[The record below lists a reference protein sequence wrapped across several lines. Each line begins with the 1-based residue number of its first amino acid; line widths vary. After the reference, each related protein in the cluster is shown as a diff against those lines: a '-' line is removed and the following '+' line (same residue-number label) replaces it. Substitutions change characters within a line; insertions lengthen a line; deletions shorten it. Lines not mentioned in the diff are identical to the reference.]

1 MRIAA
6 VGFASLLHDE
16 AWWRSSWKTCLEEL
30 EAAGLKVAESFIAEP
45 GRPLEPPSGVRGV
58 VAIVLTGGTSKQ
70 VARFLLKVGRPAVLV
85 ALKRHNSLP
94 SALEARAY
102 LRPWRWVKLV
112 QAEPGWGVEV
122 ADYLRKAVEARERLK
137 GRLLAIGGASIDASL
152 EQAGPEKLASLLG
165 VEVVDVEASRL
176 REAME
181 AVGDAELRDAVE
193 RPPPSIKLSGA
204 IESPVRLYLAAKR
217 LIEEERATGVTF
229 NCFRLLEVVGC
240 TPCLAVSKLIDEGV
254 LAVCEAEAP
263 TLGAAAVVN
272 RFLDA
277 PFFIANVSA
286 LEEGKLVLAHCTA
299 PTSMGAG
306 RLEALPHF
314 ESGLPLALDV
324 ELRLGE
330 ATLVSMDRGLEGLT
344 VAYGRVV
351 ASSLKKE
358 GLCRTQ
364 ALIELRQPK
373 DLLDAA
379 PGGHVVLAYGDLRGR
394 LREAAEALGLAFRE
408 V

>member
-1 MRIAA
+1 LRIAA
-6 VGFASLLHDE
+6 VGFASPLHDE
-16 AWWRSSWKTCLEEL
+16 AWWRSSWKACLEEL
-30 EAAGLKVAESFIAEP
+30 KAAGLRVAEPFIADP
-45 GRPLEPPSGVRGV
+45 GRPLEPPPGARGI
-58 VAIVLTGGTSKQ
+58 VAVVLTGGTSKQ
-70 VARFLLKVGRPAVLV
+70 VARFLLKVEKPAVLV
-85 ALKRHNSLP
+85 ALKHHNSLP

-102 LRPWRWVKLV
+102 LRPWRWVRLV
-112 QAEPGWGVEV
+112 QAEPGWGAKV
-122 ADYLRKAVEARERLK
+122 ADHLRKAVEAREKLR
-137 GRLLAIGGASIDASL
+137 GRVLAIGGASIDAQL
-152 EQAGPEKLASLLG
+152 EHLGPEKLSSLLG

-176 REAME
+176 KEAME
-181 AVGDAELRDAVE
+181 AVCDAELKDSIE
-193 RPPPSIKLSGA
+193 HLPPSIKLSGA
-204 IESPVRLYLAAKR
+204 IEAPVRLYLAAKR

-229 NCFRLLEVVGC
+229 NCLRLLEVVGG
-240 TPCLAVSKLIDEGV
+240 TPCLAVSRLIDEGV

-272 RFLDA
+272 RLLDA
-277 PFFIANVSA
+277 PFFIANVST

-299 PTSMGAG
+299 PTSMGVG

-330 ATLVSMDRGLEGLT
+330 ATLVSMDRGLGELT
-344 VAYGRVV
+344 VAYGRVA
-351 ASSLKKE
+351 ASSLRKE

-364 ALIELRQPK
+364 ALIELSQPRK
-373 DLLDAA
+373 LLEVA

-394 LREAAEALGLAFRE
+394 LREAAEVLGLAFRE